1 MFVQFLGFIIVD
13 FVIIVFVVA
22 VAFSNT
28 DTDSNTAIIS
38 VFEWR
43 FMLPIPFFSRTI
55 DTAATTTPTYTTK
68 STFV

>member
-22 VAFSNT
+22 VAFSNI

-38 VFEWR
+38 VFG
-43 FMLPIPFFSRTI
+43 LAIYV
-55 DTAATTTPTYTTK
+55 AYTYTTK